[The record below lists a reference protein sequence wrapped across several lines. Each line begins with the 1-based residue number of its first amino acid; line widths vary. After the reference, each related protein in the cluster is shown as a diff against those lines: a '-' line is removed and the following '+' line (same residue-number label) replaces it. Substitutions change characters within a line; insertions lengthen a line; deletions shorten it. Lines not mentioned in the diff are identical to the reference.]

1 MVSDIVDQLTGLLG
15 EAESPSLDFKRAL
28 GKNDEIAKD
37 ITAMTVNGG
46 VLLYGVD
53 EDKGTCVATE
63 LLPFSIAG
71 VEERLRQVSGTRIDP
86 APDLQVRVIPSPT
99 DPSVGVVAVAIP
111 ASALAPHQANKRF
124 PCRRGTTTDYLDQ
137 REVERLYRQRQELSG
152 PPPEPGSLL
161 DRDFVSGLDGFSVS
175 DGTGALA
182 LVVRPAAKDVNHP
195 AGAWQK
201 DALTLAV
208 RAAIQRHAP
217 RLGNSSLIRSAHA
230 LADWQP
236 RGAEGWQATNAGSG
250 NGTIA
255 PQVEPHTLIAGCL
268 SYPAC
273 LSFMVLLGLR
283 WERAMPSRDLR
294 SAREVDLLYELVVL
308 LAISGEYFSDVS
320 GGAHLFAEARLSGF
334 AGAKS
339 QMVIGSGSTGD
350 LEAALRPPAPD
361 GLTQTVRTSAAEL
374 RDTPELVARQL
385 IERWLPAFYT
395 DDRDLFSWVVPSGL
409 TSHQKPSETT
419 AI

>member
-1 MVSDIVDQLTGLLG
+1 MIDGEDWRKGTGAIGRANTRLEAAGLPPLPKLTPHSLRRTFCSALYALG
-15 EAESPSLDFKRAL
+15 EDPGTVMDEMGHTNPALALHVYRQAMHRGDDEQVRLKALAEGA
-28 GKNDEIAKD
+28 
-37 ITAMTVNGG
+37 
-46 VLLYGVD
+46 
-53 EDKGTCVATE
+53 
-63 LLPFSIAG
+63 
-71 VEERLRQVSGTRIDP
+71 GTRIDP
-86 APDLQVRVIPSPT
+86 
-99 DPSVGVVAVAIP
+99 
-111 ASALAPHQANKRF
+111 APHQANKRF

-208 RAAIQRHAP
+208 RAAIQRQAP

-236 RGAEGWQATNAGSG
+236 RGAEGWQATNAGAG

-283 WERAMPSRDLR
+283 WERAMPSRNLR

-361 GLTQTVRTSAAEL
+361 GLTQA
-374 RDTPELVARQL
+374 
-385 IERWLPAFYT
+385 
-395 DDRDLFSWVVPSGL
+395 VPY
-409 TSHQKPSETT
+409 QRCR
-419 AI
+419 A